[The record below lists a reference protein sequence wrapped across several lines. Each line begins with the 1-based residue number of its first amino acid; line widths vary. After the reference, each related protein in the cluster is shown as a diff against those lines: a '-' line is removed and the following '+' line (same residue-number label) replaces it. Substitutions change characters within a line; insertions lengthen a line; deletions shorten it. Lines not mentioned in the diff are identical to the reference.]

1 MDNKD
6 KTIKRLLVTRFS
18 AMGDVA
24 MTVPVIA
31 ALRRAYP
38 DMKISILTRRGFWDF
53 FRDVPDID
61 FIELDPFGRHKGMLG
76 VMRLVADVKSAGVD
90 AYADL
95 HDVIR
100 TKYLRRILGLAGVR
114 IAVIDKGRSEKKELT
129 DKSRKNLRMITPM
142 VERYRQT
149 FLRLGLEFEVSP
161 YPEKANRLVPEPIT
175 ELVGDKSG
183 TWVGVA
189 PFAKH
194 KGKIYPISLSDKLI
208 EILNAKY
215 DRVFIF
221 GGGQHEKSF
230 AEGMEKRHEGVI
242 SVIGKM
248 GMSEEMNL
256 ISNLDV
262 IVTMDSAT
270 MHIASLLK
278 VPVVSVWGA
287 THPFVGF
294 YGYGQNPDNA
304 VQVDMACRPCSV
316 FGNKPCIYGD
326 YRCLSAIT
334 PEMIVAKVDK
344 VLSEER

>member
-1 MDNKD
+1 MNNKDNK
-6 KTIKRLLVTRFS
+6 IKSLLITRFS

-31 ALRRAYP
+31 ALRCAYP
-38 DMKISILTRRGFWDF
+38 DMKISILTRRAFWNF

-61 FIELDPFGRHKGMLG
+61 FIELDPSGRHKGVAGL
-76 VMRLVADVKSAGVD
+76 MRLVADVRSAGAD

-95 HDVIR
+95 HDVLR
-100 TKYLRRILGLAGVR
+100 TKYLRRLLRLSGVR
-114 IAVIDKGRSEKKELT
+114 VAVIDKGRAEKKELT
-129 DKSRKNLRMITPM
+129 DMSRKNLHQITPM
-142 VERYRQT
+142 TERYRQT
-149 FLRLGLEFEVSP
+149 FQRLGFEFDLPQYARSVVRP
-161 YPEKANRLVPEPIT
+161 VPEPIQ
-175 ELVGDKSG
+175 EMVGDKVG

-194 KGKIYPISLSDKLI
+194 NGKIYPIPLSDKLI

-230 AEGMEKRHEGVI
+230 AEGMQKRHDGVI

-248 GMSEEMNL
+248 NMSQEMDLIANL
-256 ISNLDV
+256 NV

-287 THPFVGF
+287 THPYVGF
-294 YGYGQNPDNA
+294 YGYGQDPDNA

-334 PEMIVAKVDK
+334 PEMIDDK
-344 VLSEER
+344 VAEVLAKNK